1 MRSLPVAS
9 GVLSLLCWHAA
20 PACAQTNI
28 LTNGS
33 FESGLT
39 GWTSVKQLAAGAAG
53 NCSYNGVTAPGTE
66 TLTSIAGFPATDGT
80 QTALGGVADTSGL
93 ANIVTCVLYQDV
105 AIPARATTATIT
117 FDLGAKGGVDG
128 GSQTA
133 AKVGIF
139 STASVPGFGSGTIVG
154 PPVPNPLYGAAVPDA
169 TLRAQ
174 TSGSFNISTRRGQT
188 VRFAIMNAA
197 QNNGTEMIGIDHVQ
211 LLVNVSAA
219 PPPGV
224 PTLSQ
229 WSLAG
234 LGLLLGGAGFQLLRR
249 RAA

>member
-1 MRSLPVAS
+1 MKSSPVAS
-9 GVLSLLCWHAA
+9 GVLSLLCLYTA
-20 PACAQTNI
+20 PAFAQTNV

-53 NCSYNGVTAPGTE
+53 NCSYNGVTTPGTE

-80 QTALGGVADTSGL
+80 ETALGGVQDTSGL

-105 AIPARATTATIT
+105 AIPAGATTATIT
-117 FDLGAKGGVDG
+117 FDIGAKGGVDG
-128 GSQTA
+128 GTQTA
-133 AKVGIF
+133 ARVGIF
-139 STASVPGFGSGTIVG
+139 STASVPGFGTGTIVG
-154 PPVPNPLYGAAVPDA
+154 PVVPTPLYGPAVPDVV
-169 TLRAQ
+169 LHAQ
-174 TSGSFNISTRRGQT
+174 TSGSFNISGRAGQT

-197 QNNGTEMIGIDHVQ
+197 QNNATEMIGIDHVQ
-211 LLVNVSAA
+211 LLVNVSSPA
-219 PPPGV
+219 GV